1 MPDPHPDL
9 RSRLL
14 DTATALFEQ
23 RGFAATGVDAIA
35 AQAGVRSASLYR
47 ALGRKDALIVA
58 VLERW
63 SQRWQQRITAGLA
76 ARPKDGRRRLLQL
89 WDVLAEWF
97 TAEDFRG
104 SLIANA
110 AVELRARPEHPAHQA
125 VAAHRAWVQQFLE
138 QLASAAGLADPSV
151 AAGQLHLL
159 VEGAIVRAVSRQR
172 ETAAASGRALTA
184 ALLAADREGGE

>member
-1 MPDPHPDL
+1 VSDPHPDL
-9 RSRLL
+9 RSRIL

-23 RGFAATGVDAIA
+23 RGFAATGVDTIA
-35 AQAGVRSASLYR
+35 AQVGVRSASLYR
-47 ALGRKDALIVA
+47 AVGSKDALIVA

-63 SQRWQQRITAGLA
+63 SERWQQRITAGLA
-76 ARPKDGRRRLLQL
+76 PPPENGRRRLLQL

-97 TAEDFRG
+97 AAEDFRG

-110 AVELRARPEHPAHQA
+110 AVELRDRPEHPAHQV

-138 QLASAAGLADPSV
+138 QLATTGGLADPPGS
-151 AAGQLHLL
+151 AEQLHLL

-172 ETAAASGRALTA
+172 ATARALAA
-184 ALLAADREGGE
+184 ALLTGGG